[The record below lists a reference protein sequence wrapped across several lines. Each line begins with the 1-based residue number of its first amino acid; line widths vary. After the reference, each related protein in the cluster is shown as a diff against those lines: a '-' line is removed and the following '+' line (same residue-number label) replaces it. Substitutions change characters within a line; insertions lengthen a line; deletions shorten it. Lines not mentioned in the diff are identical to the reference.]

1 MLAAEARGGGGGGA
15 GVGVTVTVRVRV
27 RVVGCGGLGVLH
39 FCRIINKFILFYHS
53 QLIII
58 ELKNTIFM
66 QNFN

>member
-1 MLAAEARGGGGGGA
+1 MLRW
-15 GVGVTVTVRVRV
+15 VRVTVTVGV

-39 FCRIINKFILFYHS
+39 FCRIINKFLLFYHS